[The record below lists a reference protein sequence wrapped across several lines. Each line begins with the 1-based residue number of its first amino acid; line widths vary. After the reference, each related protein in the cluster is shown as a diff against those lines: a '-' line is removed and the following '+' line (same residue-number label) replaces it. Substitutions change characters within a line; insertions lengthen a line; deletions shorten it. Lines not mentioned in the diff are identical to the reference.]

1 MIQTWEH
8 WQKLIAGKSLPPV
21 CAFFGEEKALI
32 DEAQGH
38 IRELA
43 NAQGLVDFNFD
54 RLSAR
59 NASIEAIVASAQ
71 TLPVM
76 TPQRFVEISDAEA
89 IAADDLELLE
99 GYLAAPNQST
109 VLALFF
115 QSNDAR
121 IKILK
126 LLEAKAQLF
135 RFERPKEAQM
145 FEWAMRRAKRHKLVL
160 TEDAASCLCMV
171 VGTDLLLLERAL
183 EKLVLVTNLER
194 AASAE
199 DVSLHV
205 AATRLEDAF
214 ALGRAV
220 ALSSRKEA
228 LASLAKLKAAREVP
242 LRLLGM
248 LLWQMKQV
256 VSARILIDQGADDR
270 SLQSALSLYGDR
282 LKVVSTAARK
292 RSLDAHMKRVLKLAE
307 LDVTLKSSRA
317 PAWLQL
323 ERTIMQLCV

>member
-1 MIQTWEH
+1 MIQTWEQ
-8 WQKLIAGKSLPPV
+8 WQKLVAGKALPSV
-21 CAFFGEEKALI
+21 CAFFGDEKALI
-32 DEAQGH
+32 DEAQSH
-38 IRELA
+38 VRLLA

-59 NASIEAIVASAQ
+59 SASMQAIVASAQ

-76 TPQRFVEISDAEA
+76 AAQRFVEVCDAEA

-99 GYLAAPNQST
+99 RYLAAPNQST

-115 QSNDAR
+115 QSNDSR
-121 IKILK
+121 PKIMK
-126 LLEAKAQLF
+126 LLENHAQLF
-135 RFERPKEAQM
+135 RFEHPKEAHM
-145 FEWAMRRAKRHKLVL
+145 FDWAMRRAKRHKLVL
-160 TEDAASCLCMV
+160 TEEAASCLCMV
-171 VGTDLLLLERAL
+171 VGIDLLLLERAL

-194 AASAE
+194 AATAQ

-220 ALSSRKEA
+220 ALSSRKDA
-228 LASLAKLKAAREVP
+228 VASLARLKAAREVP

-256 VSARILIDQGADDR
+256 VSARILIDSGADDK
-270 SLQSALSLYGDR
+270 SLQTALSLYGER

-292 RSLDAHMKRVLKLAE
+292 RPLDAHMKRVLKLAE

-317 PAWLQL
+317 PAWLHL
-323 ERTIMQLCV
+323 ERTVMQLCV